1 MQPTPLSSPICAE
14 IRSKKYFFLTAAPMT
29 ASDVIDNSNDCWCN
43 RTCDRVGPDR
53 DSVHPDD
60 CTAGRVCFK
69 PIFGPKPQ
77 AGEGGVA

>member
-53 DSVHPDD
+53 DLVHPDD
-60 CTAGRVCFK
+60 CTSTRVCFK
-69 PIFGPKPQ
+69 PIFGPPPQ
-77 AGEGGVA
+77 DGGAGVA